1 MASKAFNWGR
11 AIAHNNFQEFGELGN
26 AKSDKAYSTCQKY
39 ANDKSIKR
47 THKGVVLTEQLRA
60 LKIDTSFSLVN
71 FPVNKKAHKHRLWV
85 ASSVHRWRH
94 DLRLRMCTPST

>member
-1 MASKAFNWGR
+1 MSSKAFNWGR

-60 LKIDTSFSLVN
+60 KY
-71 FPVNKKAHKHRLWV
+71 KAMADGILQGYNDICNGKHYRK
-85 ASSVHRWRH
+85 
-94 DLRLRMCTPST
+94 